1 MSLGER
7 LREAR
12 QTRGL
17 SLEGVA
23 AKLGT
28 SYQTIWR
35 YEHDERNPPGA
46 SLYGLAAFYGRTV
59 EWLLGEEAT
68 MAVPEPEDTN
78 GNGTTH
84 VAPKLIPIVGRILS
98 TGQVADWQEHVGTVE
113 VPTFVTAEA
122 PRCFAL
128 QVDGDA
134 PSRHG
139 IREGDTAVVDP
150 DSEFI
155 DGRMY
160 IVQNHFRDRR
170 GTLSV
175 IRFNALVFVGDVLVV
190 AGLFGFHQST
200 PHLFRSDESWRDLLS
215 LSSGSRIW
223 HRACRST
230 WSARAGLSPHRC
242 NAPDYPRNI
251 CLTSHATPTGLAVDK
266 LCDVLFQCQ
275 ASPDTLARRP
285 DQRYGDQQVP
295 LWCFDGLERAGGRK
309 FFPVLLGLNRV
320 VPEHVLGIQKGLIY
334 RVAHRANAGDVWK
347 DYAIG
352 SLGAVYQCWIS
363 NHGIPPILS
372 SPPSLR

>member
-160 IVQNHFRDRR
+160 IVQNQSDPGYVALYHIYSVGLRR
-170 GTLSV
+170 LKLLC
-175 IRFNALVFVGDVLVV
+175 A
-190 AGLFGFHQST
+190 AGLIQEVT
-200 PHLFRSDESWRDLLS
+200 RREA
-215 LSSGSRIW
+215 RIMG
-223 HRACRST
+223 RVR
-230 WSARAGLSPHRC
+230 WSF
-242 NAPDYPRNI
+242 
-251 CLTSHATPTGLAVDK
+251 K
-266 LCDVLFQCQ
+266 
-275 ASPDTLARRP
+275 
-285 DQRYGDQQVP
+285 
-295 LWCFDGLERAGGRK
+295 
-309 FFPVLLGLNRV
+309 
-320 VPEHVLGIQKGLIY
+320 EH
-334 RVAHRANAGDVWK
+334 
-347 DYAIG
+347 
-352 SLGAVYQCWIS
+352 
-363 NHGIPPILS
+363 
-372 SPPSLR
+372 